1 MKKSV
6 QVEFLPFRTG
16 GAFAR
21 GTNLLDAV
29 KKAGLP
35 LKSACGGKGTCGEC
49 LVRIMGGKVKTRTS
63 AALPKEVR
71 DLGYALACQTEIEDD
86 LTVELPKFEEQSIRG
101 EAGSRFFEDN
111 RDRLSGVFEVN
122 PSVRKIQVLVP
133 PATLSDNSSDL
144 RRLQRKV
151 QKEAGLRFARVEIR
165 ILKRM
170 AAAIREQA
178 GSVTAVLAR
187 SGSGW
192 TLVDIEPFPP
202 SKRLCGLACDI
213 GTTTVVCEIVDLEN
227 GRVLSTTAGFNQQLR
242 CGEDVISRIEYSR
255 RPGRLEELQALAVR
269 TVNAL
274 LEKACREAGLS
285 NENILDVSLA
295 GNTTMTHL
303 LLGLDPR
310 FIREE
315 PYTPTVNIV
324 PEVKAADLGL
334 KVNAE
339 ALVHCAP
346 AVGSYVGGDITAGLL
361 ATPILRDADK
371 TSLFIDAGTNGE
383 LVVGNRDWLATCACS
398 AGPAFEGGGTKCGL
412 PAIEGAIEAVRFSRS
427 GGLEYRVIGGGKP
440 KGLCGSGLVDLLA
453 GLFIQGTI
461 DRGGRLN
468 PDRAGKRLVRNGDGT
483 GFLVERGARTFWGRD
498 IVLTE
503 KDIVNLIRTK
513 GAVFSACSLLLKNI
527 GLTFNR
533 LDAVYIAGGFG
544 QHLDVENAIR
554 IGLLPDLE
562 REKFHYLGN
571 TSLGGAYLILLSER
585 NRELVNAVAG
595 KMTYIELNTEPGYM
609 NEYTGSLFLP
619 HTDAGLFPSVARA
632 LETRKGLGG
641 RDIS

>member
-1 MKKSV
+1 MKKSS
-6 QVEFLPFRTG
+6 QVEFLPFKTRCSC
-16 GAFAR
+16 AR
-21 GTNLLDAV
+21 GTNLLDAI

-49 LVRIMGGKVKTRTS
+49 LVRITGGEVRTRVS
-63 AALPKEVR
+63 AALPREVR
-71 DLGYALACQTEIEDD
+71 ELGYALACQTEIEDD
-86 LTVELPKFEEQSIRG
+86 LTVELPRFEEQSIRT
-101 EAGSRFFEDN
+101 EVDSRFFEEH
-111 RDRLSGVFEVN
+111 RDRISGVFEVN
-122 PSVRKIQVLVP
+122 SVVRKIQVSVP

-144 RRLQRKV
+144 RRLQRKI
-151 QKEAGLRFARVEIR
+151 QKEAGLRFTRAELRV
-165 ILKRM
+165 LKKL
-170 AAAIREQA
+170 ASALREKE
-178 GSVTAVLAR
+178 GSVTAVLVK
-187 SGSGW
+187 SGAGW
-192 TLVDIEPFPP
+192 TLVDIYPQP
-202 SKRLCGLACDI
+202 SAKKLCGLACDI
-213 GTTTVVCEIVDLEN
+213 GTTTVVCEIVDLVN
-227 GRVLSTTAGFNQQLR
+227 GRVLSSTAGFNQQLR
-242 CGEDVISRIEYSR
+242 CGEDVISRIDYAR
-255 RPGRLEELQALAVR
+255 RPGRLEELQALVAQ
-269 TVNAL
+269 TVNSL
-274 LEKACREAGLS
+274 LEKSCREAGLS
-285 NENILDVSLA
+285 GEDIYYVSAA

-315 PYTPTVNIV
+315 PYTPTVNLV
-324 PEVKAADLGL
+324 PDVKAADLGL

-361 ATPILRDADK
+361 STPILRDAEK

-412 PAIEGAIEAVRFSRS
+412 PAIEGAIESVRFPKS
-427 GGLEYRVIGGGKP
+427 GSLEYEVIGGGKP

-453 GLFIQGTI
+453 GLFIHGYV
-461 DRGGRLN
+461 DRSGKL
-468 PDRAGKRLVRNGDGT
+468 DQERAGKRLVRNGEGT
-483 GFLVERGARTFWGRD
+483 GFLVEKGARTYWGRD

-503 KDIVNLIRTK
+503 KDITNLIRTK
-513 GAVFSACSLLLKNI
+513 GAIFSACSLLLKNI
-527 GLTFNR
+527 GLTLDR

-554 IGLLPDLE
+554 IGLLPDLD

-571 TSLGGAYLILLSER
+571 TSLSGAYLILLSER

-595 KMTYIELNTEPGYM
+595 KMTYVELNTEPGYM

-619 HTDAGLFPSVARA
+619 HTDAGLFPSVARFF
-632 LETRKGLGG
+632 ETKKGFHD

>member
-1 MKKSV
+1 MKPSSR
-6 QVEFLPFRTG
+6 VEFLPFRMG
-16 GAFAR
+16 GTFAR
-21 GTNLLDAV
+21 GTNLLDAI
-29 KKAGLP
+29 KKTGLP

-49 LVRIMGGKVKTRTS
+49 LVRITRGEARVRTT
-63 AALPKEVR
+63 AALPGEVR
-71 DLGYALACQTEIEDD
+71 ELGYALACQAEIEDD
-86 LTVELPKFEEQSIRG
+86 LTVELPRFEEQSIRT
-101 EAGSRFFEDN
+101 EAGSRYFEEN
-111 RDRLSGVFEVN
+111 RGRVSGVYEVN
-122 PSVRKIQVLVP
+122 PAARKVRVTVP

-151 QKEAGLRFARVEIR
+151 QKESGLRLGRAELRV
-165 ILKRM
+165 LKKLAGAMRK
-170 AAAIREQA
+170 EA
-178 GSVTAVLAR
+178 GSVEAVLAR

-192 TLVDIEPFPP
+192 TLVDLEPHP
-202 SKRLCGLACDI
+202 SPKRLCGLACDM
-213 GTTTVVCEIVDLEN
+213 GTTTVVAEVVDLED
-227 GRVLSTTAGFNQQLR
+227 GRVLATTAGFNQQLR
-242 CGEDVISRIEYSR
+242 CGEDVISRIDYAR
-255 RPGRLEELQALAVR
+255 RPGRLEELQALAVQ

-285 NENILDVSLA
+285 NEDIYYVSVA

-324 PEVKAADLGL
+324 PLVKAADLGF

-339 ALVHCAP
+339 APVHCAP

-361 ATPILRDADK
+361 ATPILLDAEK

-412 PAIEGAIEAVRFSRS
+412 PAIEGAIESVRFPKS
-427 GGLEYRVIGGGKP
+427 GSLEYEVIGGGKP

-453 GLFIQGTI
+453 GLFFHGYI
-461 DRGGRLN
+461 DRGGKIDQ
-468 PDRAGKRLVRNGDGT
+468 DRAGKRLVRNGDGT
-483 GFLVERGARTFWGRD
+483 GFLVEKGSRTYWGRD

-503 KDIVNLIRTK
+503 KDITNLIRTK
-513 GAVFSACSLLLKNI
+513 GAIFSACALLLKNI
-527 GLTFNR
+527 GLSFDR

-571 TSLGGAYLILLSER
+571 TSLSGAYLILISDK

-595 KMTYIELNTEPGYM
+595 RMTYIELNTEAGYM

-619 HTDAGLFPSVARA
+619 HTDAGLFPSVARS
-632 LETRKGLGG
+632 LETKKGHRG
-641 RDIS
+641 RDNS

>member
-1 MKKSV
+1 MKRSG
-6 QVEFLPFRTG
+6 QVEFLPFHTS
-16 GAFAR
+16 ASLAR
-21 GTNLLDAV
+21 GTNLLDAI

-49 LVRIMGGKVKTRTS
+49 LVRITRGEARIRTS

-71 DLGYALACQTEIEDD
+71 DQGYVLACQTEIEGD
-86 LTVELPKFEEQSIRG
+86 LTVELPRFEEQSIRT

-111 RDRLSGVFEVN
+111 RDRISGIFEVN
-122 PSVRKIQVLVP
+122 PAVRKVQVTVP

-144 RRLQRKV
+144 RRLQKKI
-151 QKEAGLRFARVEIR
+151 QKDAGLRFSRVELGV
-165 ILKRM
+165 LKKT
-170 AAAIREQA
+170 AAAMREKA
-178 GSVTAVLAR
+178 GSVTAVLAK

-192 TLVDIEPFPP
+192 TLVDLEPCPP
-202 SKRLCGLACDI
+202 QKRVFGLACDI
-213 GTTTVVCEIVDLEN
+213 GTTTVVCEVVDLEK

-242 CGEDVISRIEYSR
+242 CGEDVISRIDYAR
-255 RPGRLEELQALAVR
+255 RPGRLEELQALVVQ

-274 LEKACREAGLS
+274 LQKACLEAGLS
-285 NENILDVSLA
+285 ADDIYCVSAA

-315 PYTPTVNIV
+315 PYTPTVNLV
-324 PEVKAADLGL
+324 PVVKAGDLGL
-334 KVNAE
+334 KVNPDAP
-339 ALVHCAP
+339 VHCAP

-412 PAIEGAIEAVRFSRS
+412 PAIEGAIEAVRVSGS
-427 GGLEYRVIGGGKP
+427 GGLEYEVIGGGKP

-453 GLFIQGTI
+453 GLFIQGYI
-461 DRGGRLN
+461 DRSGKLD
-468 PDRAGKRLVRNGDGT
+468 PDRVGKRLVRNGEGA
-483 GFLVERGARTFWGRD
+483 GFLVERAARTHWGRD
-498 IVLTE
+498 IVLAE
-503 KDIVNLIRTK
+503 KDITNLIRTK
-513 GAVFSACSLLLKNI
+513 GAIFSACALLLKNI
-527 GLTFNR
+527 GLTFDR

-571 TSLGGAYLILLSER
+571 TSLSGAYLILLSER
-585 NRELVNAVAG
+585 NRDLVNAVAA

-619 HTDAGLFPSVARA
+619 HTDARLFPSVVRFF
-632 LETRKGLGG
+632 ETRKGLHH

>member
-1 MKKSV
+1 MKKNSR
-6 QVEFLPFRTG
+6 VEFLPFRTG
-16 GAFAR
+16 GSFAR

-49 LVRIMGGKVKTRTS
+49 LVRIARGEAKLRTS

-71 DLGYALACQTEIEDD
+71 EQGYALACQTEIEED
-86 LTVELPKFEEQSIRG
+86 LAVELPGFEEQSIRT
-101 EAGSRFFEDN
+101 ETGSRFFEEN
-111 RDRLSGVFEVN
+111 RDRISGLIEIN
-122 PSVRKIQVLVP
+122 PAVRKVHVSVP

-144 RRLQRKV
+144 RRLLRTV
-151 QKEAGLRFARVEIR
+151 QKGAGLRSARAELRVLR
-165 ILKRM
+165 KM
-170 AAAIREQA
+170 ASALRERD

-187 SGSGW
+187 SGHGW
-192 TLVDIEPFPP
+192 TIVDLEPEP
-202 SKRLCGLACDI
+202 SPMKLCGLACDI
-213 GTTTVVCEIVDLEN
+213 GTTTVVVEVVDLET
-227 GRVLSTTAGFNQQLR
+227 GGILSTTAGFNQQIR
-242 CGEDVISRIEYSR
+242 CGEDVISRIDYAR
-255 RPGRLEELQALAVR
+255 RPGRLRELQALAVQ
-269 TVNAL
+269 TLNAL
-274 LEKACREAGLS
+274 LEKACREANLRS
-285 NENILDVSLA
+285 EDVYDVSVA

-324 PEVKAADLGL
+324 PVVRAAELGL
-334 KVNAE
+334 KANAE
-339 ALVHCAP
+339 ALVHSAP

-361 ATPILRDADK
+361 ATPILRDAERM
-371 TSLFIDAGTNGE
+371 SLFIDAGTNGE

-412 PAIEGAIEAVRFSRS
+412 PAIDGAIEAVRFTRS
-427 GGLEYRVIGGGKP
+427 GALEYDVIGGGKP

-453 GLFIQGTI
+453 GLFLHGHI
-461 DRGGRLN
+461 DRSGRLDH
-468 PDRAGKRLVRNGDGT
+468 DRGGKRLVRNGDGT
-483 GFLVERGARTFWGRD
+483 GFLVEKGARTYWGRD

-503 KDIVNLIRTK
+503 KDITNLIRTK

-527 GLTFNR
+527 GLTFDR

-571 TSLGGAYLILLSER
+571 TALVGAYLVLLSEK

-619 HTDAGLFPSVARA
+619 HTDAGLFPSVARLFEA
-632 LETRKGLGG
+632 NKSLRG